1 MEYVFACVAFLLI
14 NIFYEG
20 LVSFIGF
27 LLFNCLTLGLVRVD
41 PINEKNV
48 FFPWHGF
55 ARDSNGQLLI
65 KASTSELYSILLL
78 VLGTALVI
86 AYYKYGF

>member
-48 FFPWHGF
+48 FFLGM
-55 ARDSNGQLLI
+55 
-65 KASTSELYSILLL
+65 
-78 VLGTALVI
+78 VLQGIQTVNC
-86 AYYKYGF
+86 